1 MIETGKGDLQWE
13 RDIPPEALKNL
24 ENLAK
29 EDFKKNMGKIIHDIY
44 ETAYSMFSDMPQ
56 GDHKKR
62 AKYRFASKTL
72 MRILP
77 SPQKELIHDLIKR
90 KKLAWTCTIFLENV
104 PGERGE
110 NQSPRRRRR
119 VRRERRRRE
128 RLKRRRNKQSR
139 KKSRRNSKFNE
150 QDKHEKNELIPVHQR
165 LVYFR
170 LVETKW

>member
-1 MIETGKGDLQWE
+1 MTAIPGDQLKITKTFAQFMEEKNNLRKMVETGKGDLQWE

-77 SPQKELIHDLIKR
+77 SPQKELIHDLIE
-90 KKLAWTCTIFLENV
+90 KKEISMDLYDILGKCTWREG
-104 PGERGE
+104 GEPEPEEKKEGE
-110 NQSPRRRRR
+110 G
-119 VRRERRRRE
+119 EE
-128 RLKRRRNKQSR
+128 
-139 KKSRRNSKFNE
+139 KKE
-150 QDKHEKNELIPVHQR
+150 GEEEEKKEGEDQ
-165 LVYFR
+165 
-170 LVETKW
+170 EEKE